1 VTLTSGALLLT
12 LCASVAWAGFDATR
26 KQLTRTEGVGAL
38 ALAALLSLGQLPLF
52 LGWLALAPGAAAPG
66 AAYVPEALGAIGF
79 NLWGTLLFL
88 RAVRA
93 SPLSH
98 TIPFLSFSPVF
109 SVLLSALLLAELPGP
124 LQLTGVALIVL
135 GAFLLNLAPEDLAHP
150 ALLLRGL
157 TRERGSLLMLGT
169 ALLWALGAIF
179 DKRALRHAPAPVHA
193 VVVALGIGLAL
204 LLALASRRE
213 LAQLLP
219 LRRRPG
225 LLLLALAF
233 AAAAQALQ
241 LLALPLL
248 LVSLFEALKRC
259 IGMALALLNG
269 AWMFGEPV
277 TGRKLAATAL
287 MGAGVVLVLA

>member
-1 VTLTSGALLLT
+1 
-12 LCASVAWAGFDATR
+12 VAWAGFDATR
-26 KQLTRTEGVGAL
+26 KQLSTRASAL
-38 ALAALLSLGQLPLF
+38 ALAAVLALGQLPLF
-52 LGWLALAPGAAAPG
+52 LGWLALSGARALPPG
-66 AAYVPEALGAIGF
+66 AYVPEALGAIGF
-79 NLWGTLLFL
+79 NLVGTLLFL
-88 RAVRA
+88 QAVRS

-124 LQLTGVALIVL
+124 LQLAGVGLIVL

-179 DKRALRHAPAPVHA
+179 DKRALRHVPAPVHA
-193 VVVALGIGLAL
+193 VAVALGIGLAL
-204 LLALASRRE
+204 LCVLALRRE
-213 LAQLLP
+213 LGQLGA
-219 LRRRPG
+219 LRARSG
-225 LLLLALAF
+225 LLLLALGF
-233 AAAAQALQ
+233 AAAAQGLQ
-241 LLALPLL
+241 LLALPLV

-269 AWMFGEPV
+269 AWLFGEPL
-277 TGRKLAATAL
+277 TARKLAATAL
-287 MGAGVVLVLA
+287 MGVGVVLVLA